1 MEEKTI
7 IESLKFISEIEVAV
21 IQEYNSLLEFSNLFQ
36 QTLVTEKRH
45 LPYHINVIDELHIN
59 ENGHSR
65 VLCKLLCYANANGE
79 YEFLES
85 LMKYII
91 RTSRVSEFERIKIV
105 NPIIT
110 QEISRIDLWV
120 RDRDKKYAIIFEN
133 KIYNAAD
140 QEAQISRYIEK
151 TIADGYDKK
160 NIFVVYLSQ
169 SGTNPDPQSWGNYF
183 EDFSSRYVNLS
194 FNQDILV
201 WLKQEVFPNIREKD
215 AHLKSTVHQYIDYL
229 EGLFFLR
236 TIDKTMNM
244 NLDKLISD
252 HLKLEE
258 CKDDKERACLLQE
271 KMNELQDLIQ
281 KMQSL
286 KDKTRQNVFNEW
298 KQITKEKFPELHPLE
313 KGEYTD
319 VTFDSISGKSM
330 NVIISENREGLY
342 CEIHTD
348 PNLPQEDRNIENTK
362 VMELKIQGVLPRNG
376 YECIWKYLPHDD
388 YDGIFN
394 LFIEVVER
402 CKKLV
407 D

>member
-1 MEEKTI
+1 
-7 IESLKFISEIEVAV
+7 
-21 IQEYNSLLEFSNLFQ
+21 
-36 QTLVTEKRH
+36 
-45 LPYHINVIDELHIN
+45 
-59 ENGHSR
+59 
-65 VLCKLLCYANANGE
+65 
-79 YEFLES
+79 
-85 LMKYII
+85 
-91 RTSRVSEFERIKIV
+91 
-105 NPIIT
+105 
-110 QEISRIDLWV
+110 
-120 RDRDKKYAIIFEN
+120 
-133 KIYNAAD
+133 
-140 QEAQISRYIEK
+140 
-151 TIADGYDKK
+151 
-160 NIFVVYLSQ
+160 
-169 SGTNPDPQSWGNYF
+169 
-183 EDFSSRYVNLS
+183 
-194 FNQDILV
+194 
-201 WLKQEVFPNIREKD
+201 
-215 AHLKSTVHQYIDYL
+215 
-229 EGLFFLR
+229 
-236 TIDKTMNM
+236 M
-244 NLDKLISD
+244 NLDNLISD

-258 CKDDKERACLLQE
+258 CKDDKERACLLQG

-348 PNLPQEDRNIENTK
+348 PNLPQEDRIIENTK